1 MKTFRDAVRE
11 QNFVLTAEC
20 LLKPDTNAEAI
31 RLQAELLR
39 DCVDGVVLT
48 DNQFGALHMSTVAA
62 ARLMIDNEMDP
73 IVQLS
78 CRNRNRIA
86 LLGDLLGAAAL
97 GVTSLMLVHGGPLPN
112 NIAPRPKAVFDI
124 DTIELIAAAVS
135 IKSDEQLRSI
145 PDLYIGAAV
154 TPHGLDDDWVPR
166 KLTEKADAG
175 AQFMLTQ
182 TSMNIDLLRGYMKR
196 LVAAKLTRRMTF
208 IIGTAILTSA
218 DDARWLRDNRSR
230 VRVPDSLVQRLERAK
245 DPREEGLA
253 ICAEQLTQLARIPG
267 VSGANIIAPTDLAMI
282 PAVIDAADLG
292 ER

>member
-1 MKTFRDAVRE
+1 
-11 QNFVLTAEC
+11 
-20 LLKPDTNAEAI
+20 
-31 RLQAELLR
+31 
-39 DCVDGVVLT
+39 
-48 DNQFGALHMSTVAA
+48 
-62 ARLMIDNEMDP
+62 MIDNEMDP

-78 CRNRNRIA
+78 CRNRNRVA

-97 GVTSLMLVHGGPLPN
+97 GVTSLMLVRGGPLPN
-112 NIAPRPKAVFDI
+112 KIAPRPKAVFDI

-154 TPHGLDDDWVPR
+154 TPHSPDDDWVPR
-166 KLTEKADAG
+166 KLTEMADAG

-208 IIGTAILTSA
+208 IISTAILTSA

-230 VRVPDSLVQRLERAK
+230 VRIPDSLVQRLERAK
-245 DPREEGLA
+245 DPRAEGLA

-267 VSGANIIAPTDLAMI
+267 VSGANIIATTDLTMI
-282 PAVIDAADLG
+282 PEVIDAADLG